1 MISTVTTSTVST
13 VTTVA
18 LAGSV
23 ALIGILILLSLLVQ
37 KEVLSVSE
45 EGRLRKLS
53 SALNIG
59 IIPLLVAFVLI
70 VITKVMQV
78 LN

>member
-13 VTTVA
+13 VTTAA

-23 ALIGILILLSLLVQ
+23 ALIGILVLLVLLVQ
-37 KEVLSVSE
+37 KELASASTGSRFKALS
-45 EGRLRKLS
+45 KH
-53 SALNIG
+53 LNIG
-59 IIPLLVAFVLI
+59 IIPLMIAFVLI
-70 VITKVMQV
+70 VAFRIAEV

>member
-18 LAGSV
+18 LAGSI
-23 ALIGILILLSLLVQ
+23 ALIGIFFLLIMLIH
-37 KEVLSVSE
+37 KEVS
-45 EGRLRKLS
+45 S
-53 SALNIG
+53 SADRAKFQRLSRFLNIG
-59 IIPLLVAFVLI
+59 IIPLLIAFFL
-70 VITKVMQV
+70 TAFLKVVQV